1 VHNDCK
7 QKLIRIFTGSQIT
20 VNLLKEELERAG
32 IGCFIQDDFTSGINA
47 GFYGGVPDAVDLF
60 IKETDVMKAQL
71 ILREYQ
77 KLTGIFSSE

>member
-1 VHNDCK
+1 MTVNK
-7 QKLIRIFTGSQIT
+7 KLIRIFTGSQIT

-32 IGCFIQDDFTSGINA
+32 IGCFIQDDFASGINA

-77 KLTGIFSSE
+77 RINGNL